1 LSQSI
6 CFLCH
11 NQDFQG
17 NSFTGHGPFKIID
30 KLSDVTFKL
39 QTCDDRKYEQ
49 TVHVN
54 RIKRFVNPDWEREE
68 REEPVGDSDNIVKI
82 LYMMRSRN
90 DSKRLDLRSSHVCNL
105 NITSESLSMILNG
118 PCPVKEFPWESWL

>member
-1 LSQSI
+1 M
-6 CFLCH
+6 
-11 NQDFQG
+11 
-17 NSFTGHGPFKIID
+17 
-30 KLSDVTFKL
+30 TFKL

-90 DSKRLDLRSSHVCNL
+90 DSKRLEKTLL
-105 NITSESLSMILNG
+105 YAI
-118 PCPVKEFPWESWL
+118 